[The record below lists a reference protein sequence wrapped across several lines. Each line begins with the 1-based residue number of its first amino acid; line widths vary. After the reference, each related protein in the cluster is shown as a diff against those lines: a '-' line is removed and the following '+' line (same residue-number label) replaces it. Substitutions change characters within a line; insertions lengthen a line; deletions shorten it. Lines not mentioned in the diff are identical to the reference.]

1 MTARKKEINL
11 LPKEPWETGILG
23 QLIPWILSV
32 GRYVVVFVELIVI
45 SAFLYRFGLD
55 RKLTDLNEKIKQ
67 KQAVVSS
74 YGDLEAKFK
83 QVQRQLEKIKAADE
97 ASVKID
103 EVLDHIGQITPTD
116 AAYDSITINQKEVSL
131 QGKVLSEVG
140 LATLLAQA
148 QASQEFSD
156 VSLENV
162 SSGTEK
168 EQAIIFRMSLKLKQ
182 KWETMTAITS
192 S

>member
-1 MTARKKEINL
+1 MAARKKEINL
-11 LPKEPWETGILG
+11 LPKEPWEKGILG
-23 QLIPWILSV
+23 QLIPWTLSV

-67 KQAVVSS
+67 KQAIVSS

-83 QVQRQLEKIKAADE
+83 QVQGQLEKIKTTDE
-97 ASVKID
+97 ASLKID
-103 EVLDHIGQITPTD
+103 EVLNHISQITPTD
-116 AAYDSITINQKEVSL
+116 AAYDSITINQKGVSL
-131 QGKVLSEVG
+131 QGKVLSEAG
-140 LATLLAQA
+140 LATLLTQA
-148 QASQEFSD
+148 QASKEFSD

-168 EQAIIFRMSLKLKQ
+168 EQAIIFRMSLNLKQ
-182 KWETMTAITS
+182 KWETMTVITS
-192 S
+192 R

>member
-1 MTARKKEINL
+1 MAARKKEINL

-23 QLIPWILSV
+23 QLIPWTLSV

-55 RKLTDLNEKIKQ
+55 RQLTDLNEKIKQ
-67 KQAVVSS
+67 KQAIVSS

-83 QVQRQLEKIKAADE
+83 RVQGQLEKIKTTDE

-103 EVLDHIGQITPTD
+103 EVLDKISQITPTD
-116 AAYDSITINQKEVSL
+116 AAYDSITINQKEISL
-131 QGKVLSEVG
+131 QGRVLSEAG
-140 LATLLAQA
+140 LATLLTQA
-148 QASQEFSD
+148 QTSQGFSD
-156 VSLENV
+156 VRLENV

-168 EQAIIFRMSLKLKQ
+168 EQAIIFRMSLSFKQ
-182 KWETMTAITS
+182 K
-192 S
+192 

>member
-1 MTARKKEINL
+1 MAARKKEINL

-23 QLIPWILSV
+23 QLILWTLSV

-45 SAFLYRFGLD
+45 AAFLYRFGLD
-55 RKLTDLNEKIKQ
+55 RQLTDLNEKIKQ
-67 KQAVVSS
+67 KQVIISS

-83 QVQRQLEKIKAADE
+83 QVQEQLQKIKTTGE
-97 ASVKID
+97 TSVKME
-103 EVLDHIGQITPTD
+103 EVLDKISQITPVD
-116 AAYDSITINQKEVSL
+116 AVYDSIVINQKEVSL
-131 QGKVLSEVG
+131 QGKVLSEAG

-148 QASQEFSD
+148 QANKGFSD

-168 EQAIIFRMSLKLKQ
+168 EQAIIFRMRLSFKQ
-182 KWETMTAITS
+182 K
-192 S
+192 

>member
-1 MTARKKEINL
+1 MAARKKEINL

-23 QLIPWILSV
+23 QLIPWTLSV

-67 KQAVVSS
+67 KQAIVSS

-83 QVQRQLEKIKAADE
+83 QVQSQLEKIKITDE

-103 EVLDHIGQITPTD
+103 EVLDNISQITPTD
-116 AAYDSITINQKEVSL
+116 AAYDSIMINQKEISL
-131 QGKVLSEVG
+131 QGKVLSEAG
-140 LATLLAQA
+140 LATLLTQA
-148 QASQEFSD
+148 QTSQKFND
-156 VSLENV
+156 VRIENV
-162 SSGTEK
+162 SSGTDNS
-168 EQAIIFRMSLKLKQ
+168 QAIIFRMSLGFKQ
-182 KWETMTAITS
+182 K
-192 S
+192 